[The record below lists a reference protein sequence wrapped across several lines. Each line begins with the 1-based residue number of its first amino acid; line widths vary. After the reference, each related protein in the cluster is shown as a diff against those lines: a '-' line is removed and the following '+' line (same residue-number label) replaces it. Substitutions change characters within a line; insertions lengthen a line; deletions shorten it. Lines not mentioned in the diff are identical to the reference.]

1 MNRREFL
8 KKTSMAAAVA
18 AAGSFAIPGRSKA
31 GETSPSSIPRPAKAN
46 VLFIAIDDLNT
57 NISAFDDP
65 KVKTPN
71 LEALARRGTAFTRAY
86 CQCPLCSPSRT
97 AVITGLRP
105 ETNGILSND
114 ILWRDKNPDVISLPQ
129 HFSAHGYETI
139 HVGKVL
145 HGDANERGAGWN
157 RMVNEMA
164 GIKLSGKRGRELK
177 GLLTDK
183 IKAGKRPEPM
193 DKFYQWGPSGLEGTD
208 EVDGRFAA
216 QAIKALAEERENPFF
231 LAVGFGKPHLPWTAP
246 DRFFDMYPL
255 ESIDLPDYPPDYW
268 RSLPEPIRTPPTTN
282 LMDWP
287 VTPELVRS
295 LRRAYQA
302 CCSYVDYNIGLV
314 LEALKGNGLE
324 DNTVVVL
331 WSDNGFMVGS
341 LGRWG
346 KNSLWEESCRVPLI
360 VAVPWIAENAG
371 KPCSRFVEFVDIYP
385 TLADVCGLPKP
396 ETEGL
401 SMTPLL
407 RDPEHPWKR
416 AAFTTCQ
423 DQEEKYIGRGLRTEK
438 WRYSEYDGP
447 EHAELYDRIADPG
460 EMNNLA
466 EKEEYAAVVAELSNL
481 LNQGWQAAL
490 PGRS

>member
-1 MNRREFL
+1 
-8 KKTSMAAAVA
+8 
-18 AAGSFAIPGRSKA
+18 
-31 GETSPSSIPRPAKAN
+31 
-46 VLFIAIDDLNT
+46 
-57 NISAFDDP
+57 
-65 KVKTPN
+65 
-71 LEALARRGTAFTRAY
+71 
-86 CQCPLCSPSRT
+86 
-97 AVITGLRP
+97 
-105 ETNGILSND
+105 
-114 ILWRDKNPDVISLPQ
+114 
-129 HFSAHGYETI
+129 
-139 HVGKVL
+139 
-145 HGDANERGAGWN
+145 
-157 RMVNEMA
+157 MA

-282 LMDWP
+282 LMDRP